1 LEEYLGVLPE
11 HFQDWN
17 LGDRYVE
24 VHIRKK
30 LPANWKASAEAFLEA
45 YHILETH
52 SQSVMTAGDAN
63 AQYDVFG
70 DHVTRFIHTI
80 ATTSPHVPAEKRPDE
95 QAMLQM
101 LMARKNAGDD
111 VPEIPTGE
119 RARDVYARHMQSVLG
134 KAYDNDF
141 SHLSVAE
148 TIDSIE
154 YHLFPNA
161 FFFPGLQI
169 PLCYRFRPD
178 GPDPDKCIY
187 EVLYLRPKPQ
197 SGKVPEPAEPFDLD
211 VNDSYTTVPGLPTS
225 LGQVL
230 DQDTTN
236 LAAQTRGF
244 KSSKKRGQTLGNYQ
258 EVRARHLQ
266 DMVRRYIADGRT
278 HQQKETTA

>member
-1 LEEYLGVLPE
+1 
-11 HFQDWN
+11 
-17 LGDRYVE
+17 
-24 VHIRKK
+24 
-30 LPANWKASAEAFLEA
+30 
-45 YHILETH
+45 
-52 SQSVMTAGDAN
+52 MTAGDAN

-161 FFFPGLQI
+161 FLLP
-169 PLCYRFRPD
+169 RAA
-178 GPDPDKCIY
+178 DPA
-187 EVLYLRPKPQ
+187 LLP
-197 SGKVPEPAEPFDLD
+197 VPARRTR
-211 VNDSYTTVPGLPTS
+211 SR
-225 LGQVL
+225 QV
-230 DQDTTN
+230 
-236 LAAQTRGF
+236 
-244 KSSKKRGQTLGNYQ
+244 
-258 EVRARHLQ
+258 HL
-266 DMVRRYIADGRT
+266 
-278 HQQKETTA
+278 